1 FLISVD
7 TAISIPIVSLSPDS
21 DSGISDDN
29 LTNIVKPTLHL
40 KDIDPDIISVQVWD
54 AMSDT
59 QIGVATQQP
68 DGSWAYTF
76 TSDLTEGLH
85 QVYVKVEDIAGN
97 KANSAIFDFTIDTT
111 VSTPVIS
118 LLSKDDTGVTGDN
131 LTNINKPGFAIS
143 GVDADAHRVVVQVM
157 HN

>member
-1 FLISVD
+1 M
-7 TAISIPIVSLSPDS
+7 SPDS

-54 AMSDT
+54 AASDT

-97 KANSAIFDFTIDTT
+97 KANSAVFDFTIDTT

-118 LLSKDDTGVTGDN
+118 LLSKDDTG
-131 LTNINKPGFAIS
+131 LQAIT
-143 GVDADAHRVVVQVM
+143 
-157 HN
+157 

>member
-1 FLISVD
+1 M
-7 TAISIPIVSLSPDS
+7 
-21 DSGISDDN
+21 
-29 LTNIVKPTLHL
+29 
-40 KDIDPDIISVQVWD
+40 D
-54 AMSDT
+54 AASDT

-97 KANSAIFDFTIDTT
+97 KANSAVFDFTIDTT

-157 HN
+157 HNGVSEEIELSHLNGSWLFTPGNTWADGSYTLTVKSRR